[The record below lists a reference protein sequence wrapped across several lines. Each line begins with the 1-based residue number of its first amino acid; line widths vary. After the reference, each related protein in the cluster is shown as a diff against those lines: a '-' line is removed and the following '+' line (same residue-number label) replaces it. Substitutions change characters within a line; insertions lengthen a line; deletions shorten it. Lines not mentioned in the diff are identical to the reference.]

1 MHEHRIVGLMFHICC
16 DILPGWSAVLRF
28 LTLWSVYTAP
38 AEQEE
43 ANLRTR
49 RTNNSLNPCAVLKT
63 LYLIWWSRTK
73 IFVLVNL
80 SLCNIIT
87 KSCIRSFCQIVF
99 FQLAQVLYWF
109 WNWFLNWGLT
119 DLSLC
124 TSVFQRKK
132 KHYLLI
138 ILALFTHKLRCISSE

>member
-1 MHEHRIVGLMFHICC
+1 MHEHRIVPYTVCC

-43 ANLRTR
+43 ANLWTW
-49 RTNNSLNPCAVLKT
+49 RTNNSLNSCAVLKT
-63 LYLIWWSRTK
+63 LYLIWWSWTK
-73 IFVLVNL
+73 MFGLGNL

-87 KSCIRSFCQIVF
+87 KSCIWTFCQLLF
-99 FQLAQVLYWF
+99 FQLAQDLYWF
-109 WNWFLNWGLT
+109 WNGVLNWGHT

-124 TSVFQRKK
+124 TSIFQWKK
-132 KHYLLI
+132 NHYLLI
-138 ILALFTHKLRCISSE
+138 ILPIFTHKLRCIS